1 MKKLIAAKKRAS
13 TKSQQKW
20 AADCRAEQND
30 INWSTAHML
39 AYDYTKS
46 TKLRE
51 FQFKLLHR
59 GLQQTIF

>member
-1 MKKLIAAKKRAS
+1 MKKLIAAKKRTS

-46 TKLRE
+46 TSITSW
-51 FQFKLLHR
+51 
-59 GLQQTIF
+59 GAA